1 MKNTTDKNQV
11 WLTLD
16 EAVKLVSMYSNEE
29 PSKKQVRQTLKLIRL
44 QTNKTLGK

>member
-16 EAVKLVSMYSNEE
+16 EAVQLVNLYCNEAQ
-29 PSKKQVRQTLKLIRL
+29 SKTKVAQSLKLIRL